1 MTLSPSIETKAEE
14 LTSVASRYDEFQR
27 EAVDNLLKDYD
38 DNISGRYLLVI
49 PTGGG
54 KTFTAVK
61 AVNEL
66 FEKGVL
72 DPLTDRVLW
81 TAHRTELKTQAI
93 KTFQKY
99 EKRIPSVPTLGVLI
113 F

>member
-1 MTLSPSIETKAEE
+1 MT
-14 LTSVASRYDEFQR
+14 VASRYDQFQQ
-27 EAVDNLLKDYD
+27 EAVDNLLNDFNEKQE
-38 DNISGRYLLVI
+38 GRFLLVI

-72 DPLTDRVLW
+72 DPKEDRVLW
-81 TAHRTELKTQAI
+81 TAQL
-93 KTFQKY
+93 
-99 EKRIPSVPTLGVLI
+99 
-113 F
+113 